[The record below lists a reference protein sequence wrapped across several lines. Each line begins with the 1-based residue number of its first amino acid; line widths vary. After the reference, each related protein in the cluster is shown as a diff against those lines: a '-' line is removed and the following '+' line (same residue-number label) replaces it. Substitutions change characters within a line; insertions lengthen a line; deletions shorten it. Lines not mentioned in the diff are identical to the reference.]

1 MSRLVRRILLA
12 VLVLCGTF
20 FAPERCSGPFCPEIF
35 RVSPVLA
42 DVTPSI
48 EGTESVSGSISL
60 QDIEGYHG
68 GPFVILNNNVPDFGL
83 QELTT
88 VP

>member
-42 DVTPSI
+42 PPSARRQYPVLSAGDV
-48 EGTESVSGSISL
+48 L
-60 QDIEGYHG
+60 
-68 GPFVILNNNVPDFGL
+68 
-83 QELTT
+83 
-88 VP
+88 